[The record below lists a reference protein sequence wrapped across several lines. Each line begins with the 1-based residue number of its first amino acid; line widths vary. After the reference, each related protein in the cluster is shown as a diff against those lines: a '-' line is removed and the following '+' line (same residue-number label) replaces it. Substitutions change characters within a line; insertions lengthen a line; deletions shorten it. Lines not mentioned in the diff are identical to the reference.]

1 MFHIDKVNLTDVV
14 YQPSALWGLSCAW
27 EFGPPG
33 VQEEECPHLV
43 GAGVRNAERE
53 TRLRGD
59 EDSVFA

>member
-14 YQPSALWGLSCAW
+14 YRPSALWGLSCAW
-27 EFGPPG
+27 GFVPSG
-33 VQEEECPHLV
+33 VQGEESPHLV
-43 GAGVRNAERE
+43 GAGVRNTERE